1 MNHRKIILLIL
12 LCAVSASPLRA
23 QRSYEVLSD
32 SLQAL
37 YRQEF
42 PKRLSSIADE
52 LERYAAWRADH
63 PMPKVE
69 DVVEMHSIKPIEC
82 QRQQARKDYAEGRI
96 HPELLEQAGNI
107 LRTLPQNT
115 MLYVSWPDLYGACLA
130 LQEGLHRDDVD
141 QPGIRNDV
149 MIVSHAFFQGG
160 SYTDDVLGRLHLDRS
175 LIADELDAIRF
186 AGADGADR
194 VTFVNAYELSYRLY
208 ALLKM
213 AKHSGR
219 TFYSDYNGVF
229 NIQAGELAKS
239 FYNEGLVI
247 RYSETPYDN
256 ISVMKR
262 NAFENYRLQYL
273 LSPNA
278 QQSHV
283 AAEGLQEM
291 ENMCATM
298 FRGLLPYMKTEG
310 DDEAFRQ
317 CVEYLHA
324 LLDYRLAHWEPAFRE
339 EYRDDVEG
347 EIRRLTAPANP

>member
-1 MNHRKIILLIL
+1 M
-12 LCAVSASPLRA
+12 LR
-23 QRSYEVLSD
+23 S
-32 SLQAL
+32 
-37 YRQEF
+37 
-42 PKRLSSIADE
+42 
-52 LERYAAWRADH
+52 
-63 PMPKVE
+63 
-69 DVVEMHSIKPIEC
+69 
-82 QRQQARKDYAEGRI
+82 
-96 HPELLEQAGNI
+96 
-107 LRTLPQNT
+107 
-115 MLYVSWPDLYGACLA
+115 
-130 LQEGLHRDDVD
+130 
-141 QPGIRNDV
+141 
-149 MIVSHAFFQGG
+149 
-160 SYTDDVLGRLHLDRS
+160 LHLDRS

-213 AKHSGR
+213 AKRSGR

-229 NIQAGELAKS
+229 NIQAGDLAKS

-262 NAFENYRLQYL
+262 NALENYRLQYL

-283 AAEGLQEM
+283 TAEGLQEM

-298 FRGLLPYMKTEG
+298 FRGLLPYMKAEG
-310 DDEAFRQ
+310 DEDAFRQ

-339 EYRDDVEG
+339 EYRGDVEE
-347 EIRRLTAPANP
+347 EIRRLSTQP